1 MTCFLCPPLPPPL
14 PSLQQR
20 DSTRPT
26 FLTSPNGKM
35 QAFLSTSSL
44 GVIAAYIRFIYLCI
58 NSVHIHN
65 HYECVFLKKGNP
77 LSLCTCVILAS

>member
-1 MTCFLCPPLPPPL
+1 MTCFLCPPPL

-20 DSTRPT
+20 DSTCPT

-58 NSVHIHN
+58 NSVHIR
-65 HYECVFLKKGNP
+65 NP
-77 LSLCTCVILAS
+77 LSLCTCVILAP